1 MKVAVLGGSFNP
13 IHIGHLALADD
24 VCKTFGYDKVLFIPA
39 LNPPHKE
46 MNDAASAHDRLAMVQ
61 AACEGDGR
69 FAAEGCELE
78 RGGVSYTYDTIC
90 YLEEKYRGQLEGK
103 IGLIMG
109 SDLLENFHLWHK
121 AAELA
126 EKCALVLARR
136 PAVEEKG
143 MFSNKAIGAFAMNHS
158 AEAGDGYSGTSSAVT
173 ATSGNFADNTDA
185 AATNAGELADPLF
198 AHALVIEN
206 PLLSISSTD
215 IRARI
220 AQGKSFRYLVP
231 SAVFKYISNG
241 KLYGYK

>member
-126 EKCALVLARR
+126 EKCDLVLARR
-136 PAVEEKG
+136 PAVEENG

-158 AEAGDGYSGTSSAVT
+158 AEAGDGYSGTSSA
-173 ATSGNFADNTDA
+173 GA
-185 AATNAGELADPLF
+185 AKSAGQLADPLF

>member
-46 MNDAASAHDRLAMVQ
+46 MNDAASAHDRLTMVQ

-126 EKCALVLARR
+126 EKCDLILARR
-136 PAVEEKG
+136 PAVEENG

-158 AEAGDGYSGTSSAVT
+158 AGAGDGYDGASSAG
-173 ATSGNFADNTDA
+173 ATKS
-185 AATNAGELADPLF
+185 AGQLADPLF